1 MPADPHARRIPV
13 TAIVVVMGNT
23 ISDSAPPLG
32 SRTDEEMGI
41 DRKKVDVDLVLGA
54 HRTERVRLFA
64 LGRRRALVE
73 PVRHGDQANPSHFD

>member
-1 MPADPHARRIPV
+1 MSADPHARRIPV

-23 ISDSAPPLG
+23 TNDSAPPLG
-32 SRTDEEMGI
+32 SRTDEEMGV
-41 DRKKVDVDLVLGA
+41 DRKKVDVDLVLRA

-73 PVRHGDQANPSHFD
+73 PVRYGDQANPSHFD